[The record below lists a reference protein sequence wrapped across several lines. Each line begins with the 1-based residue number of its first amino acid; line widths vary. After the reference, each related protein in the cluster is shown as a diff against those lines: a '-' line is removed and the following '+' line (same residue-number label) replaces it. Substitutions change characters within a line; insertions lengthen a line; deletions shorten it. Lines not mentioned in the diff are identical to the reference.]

1 MGAVGPF
8 VLRRADGKFYAGS
21 HQVRSGNIVPQWN
34 VSSKWA
40 HQYQSEPDA
49 RDAAERLKARFGVEV
64 APHDLSA

>member
-8 VLRRADGKFYAGS
+8 VLRREDGKFYAGS

-40 HQYQSEPDA
+40 HQYKTEQEA
-49 RDAAERLKARFGVEV
+49 RDAAERLKAQFGVDV
-64 APHDLSA
+64 SPFDLAA

>member
-8 VLRRADGKFYAGS
+8 VLRRADGKYYAGS

-40 HQYQSEPDA
+40 HQYQTEQEA
-49 RDAAERLKARFGVEV
+49 RDASEHLKTRFGVETS
-64 APHDLSA
+64 PLNLGT